1 MAFAES
7 MARTS
12 RNDSTFFPAI
22 SAVMALV
29 VFMGFSRSFFLKPV
43 FHAPPELSVLMIVH
57 GVIFTSWMAVLIAQ
71 TGLVAANRRDTHRK
85 LGITGIGIAA
95 AMLLFGS
102 WLAIDA
108 LQRGF
113 SPVPGLPA
121 QVFFIIPIF
130 DMLTFGLLI
139 LAGVIYR
146 SNSAWHKRFM
156 ILATASILDAAI
168 ARFPFDFIA
177 NGGPPVFFGLTDLF
191 IVAIALYD
199 YATLRRIHPATL
211 WAGGTIVFL
220 QAFRLWLGGTEQ
232 WQAFAALFSG

>member
-12 RNDSTFFPAI
+12 RTDSTFFPAI

-29 VFMGFSRSFFLKPV
+29 VFTGFSRSFFLKPV

-57 GVIFTSWMAVLIAQ
+57 GLVFTSWMAVLIAQ
-71 TGLVAANRRDTHRK
+71 TGLVAANRRNTHRK
-85 LGITGIGIAA
+85 LGTAGIGIAA
-95 AMLLFGS
+95 AMLLFGP

-113 SPVPGLPA
+113 SPIAGLPPS
-121 QVFFIIPIF
+121 VFFVVPVF
-130 DMLTFGLLI
+130 DMVTFAVLI
-139 LAGVIYR
+139 AAGFVYR
-146 SNSAWHKRFM
+146 AQSAWHKRFM
-156 ILATASILDAAI
+156 ILATASILGAAI

-191 IVAIALYD
+191 IVAVALYD